1 MQKKKKYTK
10 TIFLAKAKLNSKKA
24 LIPTALTGSYISHDE
39 FALVNNFLNEFD
51 DINEIFKHLKA
62 SPINQRI

>member
-1 MQKKKKYTK
+1 M
-10 TIFLAKAKLNSKKA
+10 LAKAKLNSKKT

-51 DINEIFKHLKA
+51 DFKKKFKHLKA
-62 SPINQRI
+62 SAINQRI